1 MFCCSQDAFNIVDFI
16 SMRNVHHIWTF
27 SMACFINEL
36 TVVQLVKRP
45 NAKFEGL
52 RLDFS
57 SRTQM
62 YWLAITFNDLRNRE
76 LIAIDKKCW
85 RILHGSKAVFR
96 RRVSAQNVSLSKFG
110 LILYLHQKNCLLVG
124 NGHVEAISPASRK
137 ASCVTSPNDPPP
149 RRVCCC
155 SLNIREYEVDS
166 CFPTIHGCCKKFDE
180 TTCHV
185 IWIWIRYKVKCFVEH
200 KYFEWFIVFLI
211 AASSIALVSE
221 IFLMRN
227 IETLTSL
234 LNSDQIMLK
243 QRMV

>member
-1 MFCCSQDAFNIVDFI
+1 M
-16 SMRNVHHIWTF
+16 
-27 SMACFINEL
+27 
-36 TVVQLVKRP
+36 
-45 NAKFEGL
+45 
-52 RLDFS
+52 
-57 SRTQM
+57 
-62 YWLAITFNDLRNRE
+62 
-76 LIAIDKKCW
+76 
-85 RILHGSKAVFR
+85 FR
-96 RRVSAQNVSLSKFG
+96 RRVSAQNISLSKFG
-110 LILYLHQKNCLLVG
+110 FILYLHQKNCLLVG
-124 NGHVEAISPASRK
+124 NGHAEAISPASRK
-137 ASCVTSPNDPPP
+137 ASCVTSPNDPPS

-166 CFPTIHGCCKKFDE
+166 CFPTIHGCCTKFDE

-221 IFLMRN
+221 IFPMRD